1 METITVK
8 STATNSELLKL
19 VQSLTIN
26 KVDFDSLNREE
37 SNDVLYIVNQAYRT
51 ISLEV
56 ENLRIR
62 LSNSDYSAEDIRRW
76 IQSGEFDFT
85 MNLTTTRNNSPA
97 NFGYYMVKLRE

>member
-1 METITVK
+1 MDITIK
-8 STATNSELLKL
+8 LNMTNSQILALI
-19 VQSLTIN
+19 QSITID
-26 KVDFDSLNREE
+26 KIDFDSLNREE

-51 ISLEV
+51 IMLEV
-56 ENLRIR
+56 DNLRNR
-62 LSNSDYSAEDIRRW
+62 LSRVDGTADDARRW

>member
-1 METITVK
+1 MDITIK
-8 STATNSELLKL
+8 LNMTNSQILAI
-19 VQSLTIN
+19 VQSITIN
-26 KVDFDSLNREE
+26 KINFDSLTRDE
-37 SNDVLYIVNQAYRT
+37 SNDVLYIINQAYRT

-62 LSNSDYSAEDIRRW
+62 LSNPDYSAEDIRRW

-85 MNLTTTRNNSPA
+85 MNLTTTRKNSPA

>member
-1 METITVK
+1 MDITIK
-8 STATNSELLKL
+8 LNMTNSQILAI
-19 VQSLTIN
+19 VQSITIN
-26 KVDFDSLNREE
+26 KINFDSLTRDE
-37 SNDVLYIVNQAYRT
+37 SNDVLYIINQAYRT

-62 LSNSDYSAEDIRRW
+62 LSNPDYSAEDIRRW

-85 MNLTTTRNNSPA
+85 MNLTTIRKNSPA